1 MFITDYLPQD
11 CLTFDN
17 YDDAATVQRILLR
30 NGYCTMMGQ
39 EEQLIT
45 LNWIW
50 TDRADRNSVI
60 FIDRAQYEY
69 EEWEWL
75 KNHPEYGNEENS

>member
-1 MFITDYLPQD
+1 MFITNYLPQD

-17 YDDAATVQRILLR
+17 YDDAATVQKILLR

-50 TDRADRNSVI
+50 ADSADRNNVI
-60 FIDRAQYEY
+60 FTDRAQYECD
-69 EEWEWL
+69 EWEWL
-75 KNHPEYGNEENS
+75 KNHPEYGNEE

>member
-1 MFITDYLPQD
+1 MFIEDYLPQD
-11 CLTFDN
+11 CLTFNN
-17 YDDAATVQRILLR
+17 YDDAVTVQKILLY

-50 TDRADRNSVI
+50 ADRADRNNVI
-60 FIDRAQYEY
+60 FADRGQYECQ
-69 EEWEWL
+69 EDEWI
-75 KNHPEYGNEENS
+75 KHHPEVNWGAY